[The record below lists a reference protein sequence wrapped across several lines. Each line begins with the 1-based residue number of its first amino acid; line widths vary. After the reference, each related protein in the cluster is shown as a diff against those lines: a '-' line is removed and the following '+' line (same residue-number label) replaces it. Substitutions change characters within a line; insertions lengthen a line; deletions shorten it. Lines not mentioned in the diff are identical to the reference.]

1 MISSATFHVIT
12 TELVVGSFAMA
23 GVCFLLKA
31 IQSFNF
37 LTSEKISQV
46 SDIVGHFA
54 LGFGLIATPFAIFSG
69 ISSSPGSDVSSP
81 LLVNKIFLSMIAT
94 GLAVAAIYARYS
106 IGEQIWASKS
116 SSITQS
122 STGLAASG
130 FMLLT
135 ASAGGKF
142 TRNESLFDLN
152 TNLSEIRV
160 SDEIRSSLLIY
171 EPRIDNIDVSVTIA
185 PDSNEMNCT
194 IQYDIT
200 GIPSP
205 TQEVDVLLFPAR
217 V

>member
-31 IQSFNF
+31 IQSFNV
-37 LTSEKISQV
+37 LTSEKTSLV

-54 LGFGLIATPFAIFSG
+54 LGFGLIATPFAILSG

-81 LLVNKIFLSMIAT
+81 LLVNKILLSMIAT
-94 GLAVAAIYARYS
+94 GLAIAAIYARYS
-106 IGEQIWASKS
+106 IGEKIWMSKASS
-116 SSITQS
+116 VTQS

-142 TRNESLFDLN
+142 TRNESLVDLL
-152 TNLSEIRV
+152 NLPYDTIFLMPIWATSI
-160 SDEIRSSLLIY
+160 ILLIGISTTVLAVLGL
-171 EPRIDNIDVSVTIA
+171 RNQS
-185 PDSNEMNCT
+185 T
-194 IQYDIT
+194 IQH
-200 GIPSP
+200 
-205 TQEVDVLLFPAR
+205 
-217 V
+217 

>member
-23 GVCFLLKA
+23 GVCFLVKA
-31 IQSFNF
+31 IQSFNA
-37 LTSEKISQV
+37 LRSEKISQV

-54 LGFGLIATPFAIFSG
+54 LGFGLVATPFAILSG

-106 IGEQIWASKS
+106 IGEQIWASKFS
-116 SSITQS
+116 SVTQS

-142 TRNESLFDLN
+142 TRNESLVDLL
-152 TNLSEIRV
+152 NLPY
-160 SDEIRSSLLIY
+160 D
-171 EPRIDNIDVSVTIA
+171 TIFLMPVWA
-185 PDSNEMNCT
+185 TSIILVIGLTTT
-194 IQYDIT
+194 ILAVL
-200 GIPSP
+200 GLRNHSP
-205 TQEVDVLLFPAR
+205 IQH
-217 V
+217 